1 MEKQWIIFYFIPSSH
16 TPYEVKCFWCLF
28 AVDDA
33 KDGCFSSFCMWG
45 LSGVTLFFDLEY
57 GSSLFDVANLEGTK
71 YPYFWGHWEIYGFLE
86 VFASWDIVWVV
97 SYLGFY
103 TMYFHFW
110 FRAFYL
116 CLICLYLFLVL
127 FVHHH
132 EHDVLFLMK
141 ISITYPKKK
150 KNGPNMALKKFRVS
164 VKVKRRERIGGD
176 KCFVV
181 SMNK

>member
-141 ISITYPKKK
+141 ISITYQKKK
-150 KNGPNMALKKFRVS
+150 KKIYNTAFIYNLLLKILSK
-164 VKVKRRERIGGD
+164 KD
-176 KCFVV
+176 
-181 SMNK
+181 